1 MCLVNGELFLL
12 KFAIAKGRLR
22 FAVARPAALL
32 KQKRGEENMPD
43 RILTTHVGS
52 LPRPAKLIEF
62 IHQCTVNDKFDE
74 ASFDQELKGAVAE
87 VVRQQK
93 DAGVDL
99 INDGE
104 FAHTMGWAYDYGSW
118 WSYVVRRLS
127 GVEITKTGLWMTTLS
142 AHTKTPMAP
151 NDFVVGDW
159 HDRRDMSKF
168 QEAYMDPQSGC
179 GLPEQFMT
187 NHSPLVT
194 GPIKY
199 TGQKAIQR
207 DIANLKAGLK
217 AAGLGT
223 EGAWMNS
230 IAPASCARMPNE
242 YYKSE
247 EELLYACADAIR
259 EEYNAIVDAG
269 LSVQLDDP
277 AIGEN
282 WDQQKNEPSVEGYRR
297 YTKLCIDA
305 LNHAIK
311 GLPSDK
317 IRFHLCWGSW
327 HGPHTTDIPM
337 KHLVDLMLAVNAD
350 YYSFEAA
357 NARHE
362 HEWKIWKDVKLPPG
376 KKILPGVV
384 THSTNLIEHP
394 EIVADRICR
403 FAEAVGRDN
412 VIASTDCGLGGR
424 VHPQIAWAK
433 LKTLAEGAALAT
445 RRLWQR
451 AAA

>member
-1 MCLVNGELFLL
+1 MAN
-12 KFAIAKGRLR
+12 
-22 FAVARPAALL
+22 
-32 KQKRGEENMPD
+32 

-52 LPRPAKLIEF
+52 LPRPAKFLEVS
-62 IHQCTVNDKFDE
+62 QKRSLGEKFDE
-74 ASFDQELKGAVAE
+74 AAYETGLNDAVAE
-87 VVRQQK
+87 VVRKQK
-93 DAGVDL
+93 EAGVDL

-104 FAHTMGWAYDYGSW
+104 LAHTMGWAYDYGSW
-118 WSYVVRRLS
+118 WSYVIRRLG
-127 GVEITKTGLWMTTLS
+127 GVEVSDTGLWFTKLS
-142 AHTKTPMAP
+142 AHTQTPMAP
-151 NDFVVGDW
+151 KDFIVGDW
-159 HDRRDMSKF
+159 GERRDMSAF
-168 QEAYMDPQSGC
+168 QEAYLDPQSGC

-187 NHSPLVT
+187 NHSPLVK

-199 TGQKAIQR
+199 KGQELIAR

-247 EELLYACADAIR
+247 EELLYACADAVR
-259 EEYNAIVDAG
+259 EEYKAIIDAG
-269 LSVQLDDP
+269 FIVQLDDP

-297 YTKLCIDA
+297 YTRMQIDA

-311 GLPSDK
+311 GLPSSM

-337 KHLVDLMLAVNAD
+337 THLVDLMLAVNAD

-362 HEWKIWKDVKLPPG
+362 HEWKIWKDIKLPAG

-394 EIVADRICR
+394 ELVADRICR
-403 FAEAVGRDN
+403 FAEAVGPEN

-433 LKTLAEGAALAT
+433 LKALSQGAELASKRLYAKKAA
-445 RRLWQR
+445 
-451 AAA
+451 

>member
-1 MCLVNGELFLL
+1 MTN
-12 KFAIAKGRLR
+12 
-22 FAVARPAALL
+22 
-32 KQKRGEENMPD
+32 

-52 LPRPAKLIEF
+52 LPRPEKLLAAA
-62 IHQCTVNDKFDE
+62 HDRTVAGKDE
-74 ASFDQELKGAVAE
+74 AVFEKELKGAVAD
-87 VVRQQK
+87 VVRRQK
-93 DAGVDL
+93 ELGVDL

-104 FAHTMGWAYDYGSW
+104 FGHTMGWAYDYGSW
-118 WSYVVRRLS
+118 WSYVIRRLA
-127 GVEITKTGLWMTTLS
+127 GVEVIKTGLWFTTLS
-142 AHTKTPMAP
+142 AHIKTPMAP
-151 NDFVVGDW
+151 KDFVVGNW
-159 HDRRDMSKF
+159 GERRDMAKF
-168 QEAYMDPQSGC
+168 QEAYLDPHSGC

-187 NHSPLVT
+187 EHSPVVN

-199 TGQKAIQR
+199 KGQELVQR

-242 YYKSE
+242 HYKSE
-247 EELLYACADAIR
+247 EELLYACADAMH
-259 EEYNAIVDAG
+259 EEYKAIIDAG
-269 LSVQLDDP
+269 LTVQLDDP

-282 WDQQKNEPSVEGYRR
+282 WDQQKIEPSVEGYRR
-297 YTKLCIDA
+297 YTKMCIDA
-305 LNHAIK
+305 LNYSIK
-311 GLPSDK
+311 GLPANK

-327 HGPHTTDIPM
+327 HGPHSTDIPM
-337 KHLVDLMLAVNAD
+337 KHLVDLMLAVNCD

-362 HEWKIWKDVKLPPG
+362 HEWKLWKNIKLPAG
-376 KKILPGVV
+376 KKILPGIVS
-384 THSTNLIEHP
+384 HSTNLIEDP
-394 EIVADRICR
+394 ELVADRIIR
-403 FAEAVGRDN
+403 FAEAVGPEN

-433 LKTLAEGAALAT
+433 LKALSEGAALASKQ
-445 RRLWQR
+445 LWKGR

>member
-1 MCLVNGELFLL
+1 MAN
-12 KFAIAKGRLR
+12 
-22 FAVARPAALL
+22 
-32 KQKRGEENMPD
+32 

-52 LPRPAKLIEF
+52 LPRPAKFLEAS
-62 IHQCTVNDKFDE
+62 QKRTLGEKFDE
-74 ASFDQELKGAVAE
+74 AAYETGLKDAVAE
-87 VVRQQK
+87 VVRKQK
-93 DAGVDL
+93 EAGVDL

-104 FAHTMGWAYDYGSW
+104 LAHTMGWAYDYGSW
-118 WSYVVRRLS
+118 WSYVIRRLG
-127 GVEITKTGLWMTTLS
+127 GVEVTDTGLWFTKLS

-151 NDFVVGDW
+151 KDFIVGDW
-159 HDRRDMSKF
+159 GERRDMSQF
-168 QEAYMDPQSGC
+168 QEAYLDPQSGC

-187 NHSPLVT
+187 NHSPLVK

-199 TGQKAIQR
+199 KGQELIAR

-217 AAGLGT
+217 AAGVGS

-247 EELLYACADAIR
+247 EELLYACADAMH
-259 EEYNAIVDAG
+259 EEYKAIIDAG
-269 LSVQLDDP
+269 FIVQLDDP

-297 YTKLCIDA
+297 YTRMQIDA
-305 LNHAIK
+305 LNHSIK
-311 GLPSDK
+311 GLPSSM

-337 KHLVDLMLAVNAD
+337 THLVDLMLAVNAD

-362 HEWKIWKDVKLPPG
+362 HEWKIWKDIKLPAG

-394 EIVADRICR
+394 ELVADRICR
-403 FAEAVGRDN
+403 FAEAVGPEN

-433 LKTLAEGAALAT
+433 LKALSQGAELASK
-445 RRLWQR
+445 RLYAK

>member
-1 MCLVNGELFLL
+1 MAN
-12 KFAIAKGRLR
+12 
-22 FAVARPAALL
+22 
-32 KQKRGEENMPD
+32 

-52 LPRPAKLIEF
+52 LPRPAKFIEVS
-62 IHQCTVNDKFDE
+62 QKRTLGEKFDE
-74 ASFDQELKGAVAE
+74 AAYETGLKDAVTE
-87 VVRQQK
+87 VVRKQK

-104 FAHTMGWAYDYGSW
+104 LAHTMGWAYDYGSW
-118 WSYVVRRLS
+118 WSYVIPRLA
-127 GVEITKTGLWMTTLS
+127 GVEVSDTGLWFTKLS
-142 AHTKTPMAP
+142 AHTQTPMAP
-151 NDFVVGDW
+151 KDFIVGDW
-159 HDRRDMSKF
+159 GERRDMSQF
-168 QEAYMDPQSGC
+168 QEAYLDPQSGC

-187 NHSPLVT
+187 NHSPLVK

-199 TGQKAIQR
+199 KGQELIAR
-207 DIANLKAGLK
+207 DIANLKAALK

-223 EGAWMNS
+223 DGAWMNS

-247 EELLYACADAIR
+247 EELLYACADAAR
-259 EEYNAIVDAG
+259 EEYKAIIDAG
-269 LSVQLDDP
+269 FIVQLDDP

-297 YTKLCIDA
+297 YTRMQIDA

-311 GLPSDK
+311 GLPSSK

-337 KHLVDLMLAVNAD
+337 THLVDLMLAVNAD

-362 HEWKIWKDVKLPPG
+362 HEWKLWKDIKLPAG

-394 EIVADRICR
+394 ELVADRICR
-403 FAEAVGRDN
+403 FAEAVGPEN

-433 LKTLAEGAALAT
+433 LKALSQGAALASK
-445 RRLWQR
+445 RLYAK

>member
-1 MCLVNGELFLL
+1 MSN
-12 KFAIAKGRLR
+12 
-22 FAVARPAALL
+22 
-32 KQKRGEENMPD
+32 

-52 LPRPAKLIEF
+52 LPRPAKFIEVA
-62 IHQCTVNDKFDE
+62 QKRTLGEKFDE
-74 ASFDQELKGAVAE
+74 AAYDTELKSAVAE
-87 VVRQQK
+87 VVQK
-93 DAGVDL
+93 QREVGVDL

-104 FAHTMGWAYDYGSW
+104 LAHTMGWAYDYGSW
-118 WSYVVRRLS
+118 WSYVIRRLA
-127 GVEITKTGLWMTTLS
+127 GVEVVNTGLWFTKLS
-142 AHTKTPMAP
+142 AHTQTPMAP
-151 NDFVVGDW
+151 KDFVVGDW
-159 HDRRDMSKF
+159 GERRDMAAF
-168 QEAYMDPQSGC
+168 HEAYMDPQSGC

-187 NHSPLVT
+187 NHSPVVSGPVT
-194 GPIKY
+194 YK
-199 TGQKAIQR
+199 GQDLIQR
-207 DIANLKAGLK
+207 DIASLKAGLK

-223 EGAWMNS
+223 EGAWMNA

-247 EELLYACADAIR
+247 EELLYACADAMH
-259 EEYNAIVDAG
+259 EEYKAIIDAG
-269 LSVQLDDP
+269 FTVQLDDP

-297 YTKLCIDA
+297 YTRMQIDA
-305 LNHAIK
+305 LNHAIR
-311 GLPSDK
+311 GLPSSK

-337 KHLVDLMLAVNAD
+337 QHLVDLMLAVNAD

-362 HEWKIWKDVKLPPG
+362 HEWKIWKEVKLPAG

-394 EIVADRICR
+394 ELVADRICR
-403 FAEAVGRDN
+403 FAEAVGRDS

-433 LKTLAEGAALAT
+433 LKALSEGAALASK
-445 RRLWQR
+445 RLFAK

>member
-1 MCLVNGELFLL
+1 MAN
-12 KFAIAKGRLR
+12 
-22 FAVARPAALL
+22 
-32 KQKRGEENMPD
+32 

-52 LPRPAKLIEF
+52 LPRPAKFLEVS
-62 IHQCTVNDKFDE
+62 QKRTLGEKFDE
-74 ASFDQELKGAVAE
+74 AAYETGLKDAVAE
-87 VVRQQK
+87 VVRKQK
-93 DAGVDL
+93 EIGVDL

-104 FAHTMGWAYDYGSW
+104 LAHTMGWAYDYGSW
-118 WSYVVRRLS
+118 WSYVIRRLA
-127 GVEITKTGLWMTTLS
+127 GVEVTDTGLWFTKLS

-151 NDFVVGDW
+151 KDFIVGDW
-159 HDRRDMSKF
+159 GERRDMSQF
-168 QEAYMDPQSGC
+168 QEAYLDPQSGC

-187 NHSPLVT
+187 NHSPLVK

-199 TGQKAIQR
+199 KGQELIAR

-247 EELLYACADAIR
+247 EELLYACADAVR
-259 EEYNAIVDAG
+259 EEYKAIIDAG
-269 LSVQLDDP
+269 FIVQLDDP

-297 YTKLCIDA
+297 YTKMQIDA

-311 GLPSDK
+311 GLPSSK

-337 KHLVDLMLAVNAD
+337 THLVDLMLAVNAD

-362 HEWKIWKDVKLPPG
+362 HEWKLWKDIKLPAG

-394 EIVADRICR
+394 ELVADRICR
-403 FAEAVGRDN
+403 FAEAVGPEN

-433 LKTLAEGAALAT
+433 LKALSQGAELASKRLYAKKAA
-445 RRLWQR
+445 
-451 AAA
+451 

>member
-1 MCLVNGELFLL
+1 MAN
-12 KFAIAKGRLR
+12 
-22 FAVARPAALL
+22 
-32 KQKRGEENMPD
+32 

-52 LPRPAKLIEF
+52 LPRPAKFLEAS
-62 IHQCTVNDKFDE
+62 QKRTLGEKFDE
-74 ASFDQELKGAVAE
+74 AAYETGLKDAVAE
-87 VVRQQK
+87 VVRKQK
-93 DAGVDL
+93 EAGVDL

-104 FAHTMGWAYDYGSW
+104 LAHTMGWAYDYGSW
-118 WSYVVRRLS
+118 WSYVIRRLG
-127 GVEITKTGLWMTTLS
+127 GVEVTDTGLWFTKLS

-151 NDFVVGDW
+151 KDFIVGDW
-159 HDRRDMSKF
+159 GERRDMSQF
-168 QEAYMDPQSGC
+168 QEAYLDPQSGC

-187 NHSPLVT
+187 NHSPLVK

-199 TGQKAIQR
+199 KGQELIAR

-217 AAGLGT
+217 AAGVGS

-247 EELLYACADAIR
+247 EELLYACADAMH
-259 EEYNAIVDAG
+259 EEYKAIIDAG
-269 LSVQLDDP
+269 FIVQLDDP

-297 YTKLCIDA
+297 YTRMQIDA
-305 LNHAIK
+305 LNHSIK
-311 GLPSDK
+311 GLPSSM

-337 KHLVDLMLAVNAD
+337 THLVDLVLAVNAD

-362 HEWKIWKDVKLPPG
+362 HEWKIWKDIKLPAG

-394 EIVADRICR
+394 ELVADRICR
-403 FAEAVGRDN
+403 FAEAVGPEN

-433 LKTLAEGAALAT
+433 LKALSQGAELASK
-445 RRLWQR
+445 RLYAK

>member
-1 MCLVNGELFLL
+1 MAN
-12 KFAIAKGRLR
+12 
-22 FAVARPAALL
+22 
-32 KQKRGEENMPD
+32 

-52 LPRPAKLIEF
+52 LPRAAKFIEVS
-62 IHQCTVNDKFDE
+62 QKRTLGEKFDE
-74 ASFDQELKGAVAE
+74 DAYETGLKDAVTE
-87 VVRQQK
+87 VVRKQK
-93 DAGVDL
+93 EAGVDL

-104 FAHTMGWAYDYGSW
+104 LAHTMGWAYDYGSW
-118 WSYVVRRLS
+118 WSYVIRRLA
-127 GVEITKTGLWMTTLS
+127 GVEVSDTGLWFTKLS
-142 AHTKTPMAP
+142 AHTQTPMAP
-151 NDFVVGDW
+151 KDFIVGDW
-159 HDRRDMSKF
+159 GERRDMSQF
-168 QEAYMDPQSGC
+168 QEAYLDPQSGC

-187 NHSPLVT
+187 NHSPLVK

-199 TGQKAIQR
+199 KGQELIAR

-223 EGAWMNS
+223 EGAWMNA

-247 EELLYACADAIR
+247 EELLYACADAVR
-259 EEYNAIVDAG
+259 EEYKAIIDAG
-269 LSVQLDDP
+269 FVVQLDDP

-297 YTKLCIDA
+297 YTRMQIDA

-311 GLPSDK
+311 GLPSSK

-337 KHLVDLMLAVNAD
+337 THLVDLMLAVNAD

-362 HEWKIWKDVKLPPG
+362 HEWKIWKDIKLPAG

-394 EIVADRICR
+394 ELVADRICR
-403 FAEAVGRDN
+403 FAEAVGPEN

-433 LKTLAEGAALAT
+433 LKALSQGAELASK
-445 RRLWQR
+445 RLYGK

>member
-1 MCLVNGELFLL
+1 M
-12 KFAIAKGRLR
+12 AS
-22 FAVARPAALL
+22 
-32 KQKRGEENMPD
+32 

-52 LPRPAKLIEF
+52 LPRPAKFIEVS
-62 IHQCTVNDKFDE
+62 QKRTLGEKFDE
-74 ASFDQELKGAVAE
+74 AAYEAELKSAVID
-87 VVRQQK
+87 VVRKQK

-104 FAHTMGWAYDYGSW
+104 LAHTMGWAYDYGSW
-118 WSYVVRRLS
+118 WSYVIRRLA
-127 GVEITKTGLWMTTLS
+127 GVEVVDTGLWFTKLS
-142 AHTKTPMAP
+142 AHTQTPMAP
-151 NDFVVGDW
+151 DDFTVGDW
-159 HDRRDMSKF
+159 GERRDMSQF
-168 QEAYMDPQSGC
+168 QEAYLDPQSGC

-187 NHSPLVT
+187 NHSPLVK

-199 TGQKAIQR
+199 KGQDLIQR

-217 AAGLGT
+217 AVGLGT

-247 EELLYACADAIR
+247 EELLYACADAVR
-259 EEYNAIVDAG
+259 EEYKAIIDAG
-269 LSVQLDDP
+269 FIVQLDDP

-297 YTKLCIDA
+297 YTRMQIDA

-311 GLPSDK
+311 GLGSSK

-337 KHLVDLMLAVNAD
+337 THLVDLMLAVNAD

-362 HEWKIWKDVKLPPG
+362 HEWKIWKDIKLPAG

-394 EIVADRICR
+394 ELVADRICR
-403 FAEAVGRDN
+403 FAEAVGPEN

-433 LKTLAEGAALAT
+433 LKALSQGAELASK
-445 RRLWQR
+445 RLYSK

>member
-1 MCLVNGELFLL
+1 MT
-12 KFAIAKGRLR
+12 
-22 FAVARPAALL
+22 
-32 KQKRGEENMPD
+32 D

-52 LPRPAKLIEF
+52 LPRTQELLELSQKRSTGEK
-62 IHQCTVNDKFDE
+62 VDE
-74 ASFDQELKGAVAE
+74 AVLNKELHKAVID
-87 VVRQQK
+87 VVHRQK

-99 INDGE
+99 VNDGE
-104 FAHTMGWAYDYGSW
+104 LGHTMGWAYDYGSW
-118 WSYVVRRLS
+118 WSYVIQRLA
-127 GVEITKTGLWMTTLS
+127 GVEVVNTGLWFTTLS

-151 NDFVVGDW
+151 KDFVVGNW
-159 HDRRDMSKF
+159 GERRDMAKF
-168 QEAYMDPQSGC
+168 QQAYLDPHSGC

-187 NHSPLVT
+187 NHSPLVK
-194 GPIKY
+194 GPVKY
-199 TGQKAIQR
+199 KGQALIQR

-242 YYKSE
+242 HYKTE
-247 EELLYACADAIR
+247 EELLYACADAMH
-259 EEYNAIVDAG
+259 EEYKAIIDAG
-269 LSVQLDDP
+269 LTVQLDDP

-297 YTKLCIDA
+297 YTKMCIDA
-305 LNHAIK
+305 LNHSIK
-311 GLPSDK
+311 GLPSNK

-337 KHLVDLMLAVNAD
+337 KHLVDLMLAVNCD

-357 NARHE
+357 NVRHE
-362 HEWKIWKDVKLPPG
+362 HEWKLWKEIKLPAG
-376 KKILPGVV
+376 KKVLPGVV
-384 THSTNLIEHP
+384 SHSTNLIEDP
-394 EIVADRICR
+394 ELVADRIIR

-433 LKTLAEGAALAT
+433 LKALSEGAALAT
-445 RRLWQR
+445 KHLWRR

>member
-1 MCLVNGELFLL
+1 MAN
-12 KFAIAKGRLR
+12 
-22 FAVARPAALL
+22 
-32 KQKRGEENMPD
+32 

-52 LPRPAKLIEF
+52 LPRSAKFLEVS
-62 IHQCTVNDKFDE
+62 QKRTLGEKFDE
-74 ASFDQELKGAVAE
+74 AAYETGLKDAVAE
-87 VVRQQK
+87 VVRKQK
-93 DAGVDL
+93 EAGVDL

-104 FAHTMGWAYDYGSW
+104 LAHTMGWAYDYGSW
-118 WSYVVRRLS
+118 WSYVIRRLG
-127 GVEITKTGLWMTTLS
+127 GVEVSDTGLWFTKLS

-151 NDFVVGDW
+151 KDFIVGDW
-159 HDRRDMSKF
+159 GERRDMSQF
-168 QEAYMDPQSGC
+168 QEAYLDPQSGC

-187 NHSPLVT
+187 NHSPLVK
-194 GPIKY
+194 GPIKNK
-199 TGQKAIQR
+199 GQELIAR

-217 AAGLGT
+217 AAGVAT

-247 EELLYACADAIR
+247 EELLYACADAVR
-259 EEYNAIVDAG
+259 EEYKAIIDAG
-269 LSVQLDDP
+269 FIVQLDDP

-282 WDQQKNEPSVEGYRR
+282 WDQQKDEPSVEGYRR
-297 YTKLCIDA
+297 YTRMQIDA

-311 GLPSDK
+311 GLPSSM

-337 KHLVDLMLAVNAD
+337 THLVDLMLAVNAD

-362 HEWKIWKDVKLPPG
+362 HEWKIWKDIKLPAG

-394 EIVADRICR
+394 ELVADRICR
-403 FAEAVGRDN
+403 FAEAVGPEN

-433 LKTLAEGAALAT
+433 LKALSQGAELASK
-445 RRLWQR
+445 RLYAK

>member
-1 MCLVNGELFLL
+1 MTN
-12 KFAIAKGRLR
+12 
-22 FAVARPAALL
+22 
-32 KQKRGEENMPD
+32 

-52 LPRPAKLIEF
+52 LPRPEKLLAAA
-62 IHQCTVNDKFDE
+62 HDRTVAGKDE
-74 ASFDQELKGAVAE
+74 AVFEKELKGAVAD
-87 VVRQQK
+87 VVRRQK
-93 DAGVDL
+93 ELGVDL

-104 FAHTMGWAYDYGSW
+104 FGHTMGWAYDYGSW
-118 WSYVVRRLS
+118 WSYVIRRLA
-127 GVEITKTGLWMTTLS
+127 GVEVIKTGLWFTTLS
-142 AHTKTPMAP
+142 AHIKTPMAP
-151 NDFVVGDW
+151 KDFVVGNW
-159 HDRRDMSKF
+159 GERRDMAKF
-168 QEAYMDPQSGC
+168 QEAYLDPHSGC

-187 NHSPLVT
+187 EHSPVVN

-199 TGQKAIQR
+199 KGQELIQR

-242 YYKSE
+242 HYKSE
-247 EELLYACADAIR
+247 EELLYACADAMH
-259 EEYNAIVDAG
+259 EEYKAIIDAG
-269 LSVQLDDP
+269 LTVQLDDP

-282 WDQQKNEPSVEGYRR
+282 WDQQKIEPSVEGYRR
-297 YTKLCIDA
+297 YTKMCIDA
-305 LNHAIK
+305 LNHSIK
-311 GLPSDK
+311 GLPANK

-327 HGPHTTDIPM
+327 HGPHSTDIPM
-337 KHLVDLMLAVNAD
+337 KHLVDLMLAVNCD

-362 HEWKIWKDVKLPPG
+362 HEWKLWKNIKLPAG
-376 KKILPGVV
+376 KKILPGIVS
-384 THSTNLIEHP
+384 HSTNLIEDP
-394 EIVADRICR
+394 ELVADRIIR
-403 FAEAVGRDN
+403 FAEAVGPEN

-433 LKTLAEGAALAT
+433 LKALSEGAALASKQ
-445 RRLWQR
+445 LWKGR

>member
-1 MCLVNGELFLL
+1 MAN
-12 KFAIAKGRLR
+12 
-22 FAVARPAALL
+22 
-32 KQKRGEENMPD
+32 

-52 LPRPAKLIEF
+52 LPRPAKFLEVS
-62 IHQCTVNDKFDE
+62 QKRTLGEKFDE
-74 ASFDQELKGAVAE
+74 AAYETGLKEAVAE
-87 VVRQQK
+87 VVRKQK
-93 DAGVDL
+93 EAGVDL
-99 INDGE
+99 INDGKL
-104 FAHTMGWAYDYGSW
+104 AHTMGWAYDYGSW
-118 WSYVVRRLS
+118 WSYVIRRLD
-127 GVEITKTGLWMTTLS
+127 GVEVTDTGLWFTKLS

-151 NDFVVGDW
+151 KDFIVGDW
-159 HDRRDMSKF
+159 GERRDMSAF
-168 QEAYMDPQSGC
+168 QEAYLDPQSGC

-187 NHSPLVT
+187 NHSPLVK

-199 TGQKAIQR
+199 KGQELIAR

-247 EELLYACADAIR
+247 EELLYACADAVR
-259 EEYNAIVDAG
+259 EEYKAIIDAG
-269 LSVQLDDP
+269 FIVQLDDP

-297 YTKLCIDA
+297 YTRMQIDA

-311 GLPSDK
+311 GLPSSK

-337 KHLVDLMLAVNAD
+337 THLVDLMLAVNAD

-362 HEWKIWKDVKLPPG
+362 HEWKLWKDIKLPAG

-394 EIVADRICR
+394 ELVADRICR
-403 FAEAVGRDN
+403 FAEAVGPEN

-433 LKTLAEGAALAT
+433 LKALAQGAELASK
-445 RRLWQR
+445 RLYAKK
-451 AAA
+451 AA

>member
-1 MCLVNGELFLL
+1 MAN
-12 KFAIAKGRLR
+12 
-22 FAVARPAALL
+22 
-32 KQKRGEENMPD
+32 

-52 LPRPAKLIEF
+52 LPRPEKFLEVAQKRTLGE
-62 IHQCTVNDKFDE
+62 KFDE
-74 ASFDQELKGAVAE
+74 AAYEHGLKDGVAE
-87 VVRQQK
+87 VVGKQK
-93 DAGVDL
+93 QAGVDL

-104 FAHTMGWAYDYGSW
+104 LAHTMGWAYDYGAW
-118 WSYVVRRLS
+118 WSYIIPRLG
-127 GVEITKTGLWMTTLS
+127 GVEVTNTGLWFTKLS
-142 AHTKTPMAP
+142 AHTQTPMAP
-151 NDFVVGDW
+151 KDFVVGDW
-159 HDRRDMSKF
+159 GERRDMAKF
-168 QEAYMDPQSGC
+168 QEAYLDPQSGC

-187 NHSPLVT
+187 NHSPLVN

-199 TGQKAIQR
+199 KGQAVIKR
-207 DIANLKAGLK
+207 DIDNLKAGLK

-247 EELLYACADAIR
+247 EELLYACADALH
-259 EEYNAIVDAG
+259 EEYKAIIDAG
-269 LSVQLDDP
+269 FTVQLDDP

-282 WDQQKNEPSVEGYRR
+282 WDQQKNEPSIEGYRR
-297 YTKLCIDA
+297 YTKMQIDA
-305 LNHAIK
+305 LNHSIK
-311 GLPSDK
+311 GLPPEK

-337 KHLVDLMLAVNAD
+337 KHLVDIMLAVNCN

-362 HEWKIWKDVKLPPG
+362 HEWKIWKEVKLPAG

-394 EIVADRICR
+394 ELVADRIIR
-403 FAEAVGRDN
+403 FAEAVGPEN

-424 VHPQIAWAK
+424 VHPQIAWTK
-433 LKTLAEGAALAT
+433 LKSLSEGAALASKQ
-445 RRLWQR
+445 LFGAR

>member
-1 MCLVNGELFLL
+1 MAN
-12 KFAIAKGRLR
+12 
-22 FAVARPAALL
+22 
-32 KQKRGEENMPD
+32 

-52 LPRPAKLIEF
+52 LPRRAKFLEVS
-62 IHQCTVNDKFDE
+62 QKRTLGEKFDE
-74 ASFDQELKGAVAE
+74 AAYETGLKDAVAE
-87 VVRQQK
+87 VVRKQK
-93 DAGVDL
+93 EAGVDL

-104 FAHTMGWAYDYGSW
+104 LAHTMGWAYDYGSW
-118 WSYVVRRLS
+118 WSYVIRRLG
-127 GVEITKTGLWMTTLS
+127 GVEVTDTGLWFTKLS

-151 NDFVVGDW
+151 KDFIVGDW
-159 HDRRDMSKF
+159 GERRDMSEF
-168 QEAYMDPQSGC
+168 QEAYLDPQSGC

-187 NHSPLVT
+187 NHSPLVK

-199 TGQKAIQR
+199 KGQELIAR

-247 EELLYACADAIR
+247 EELLYACADAVR
-259 EEYNAIVDAG
+259 EEYKAIIDAG
-269 LSVQLDDP
+269 FIVQLDDP

-297 YTKLCIDA
+297 YTKMQIDA

-311 GLPSDK
+311 GLPSSK

-337 KHLVDLMLAVNAD
+337 THLVDLMLAVNAD

-362 HEWKIWKDVKLPPG
+362 HEWKLWKDIKLPAG

-394 EIVADRICR
+394 ELVADRICR
-403 FAEAVGRDN
+403 FAEAVGPEN

-433 LKTLAEGAALAT
+433 LKALSQGAELAS
-445 RRLWQR
+445 RRLYAK

>member
-1 MCLVNGELFLL
+1 MAN
-12 KFAIAKGRLR
+12 
-22 FAVARPAALL
+22 
-32 KQKRGEENMPD
+32 

-52 LPRPAKLIEF
+52 LPRPAKFIEVS
-62 IHQCTVNDKFDE
+62 QKRTLGEKFDE
-74 ASFDQELKGAVAE
+74 AAYETELKSAVAE
-87 VVRQQK
+87 VVGKQK
-93 DAGVDL
+93 EAGVDL

-104 FAHTMGWAYDYGSW
+104 LAHTMGWAYDYGSW
-118 WSYVVRRLS
+118 WSYVIRRLG
-127 GVEITKTGLWMTTLS
+127 GVEVTNTGLWFTKLS
-142 AHTKTPMAP
+142 AHTQTGLAP
-151 NDFVVGDW
+151 KDFIVGDW
-159 HDRRDMSKF
+159 GERRDMAAF
-168 QEAYMDPQSGC
+168 HEAYMDPHSGC

-187 NHSPLVT
+187 NHSPLVS

-199 TGQKAIQR
+199 KGQDLIQR

-242 YYKSE
+242 HYKSE
-247 EELLYACADAIR
+247 EELLYACADAMH
-259 EEYNAIVDAG
+259 EEYKAIIDAG
-269 LSVQLDDP
+269 FAVQLDDP

-305 LNHAIK
+305 LNHSLK
-311 GLPSDK
+311 GLPSSK
-317 IRFHLCWGSW
+317 VRFHLCWGSW

-362 HEWKIWKDVKLPPG
+362 HEWKIWKEAKLPAG

-394 EIVADRICR
+394 ELVADRICR

-433 LKTLAEGAALAT
+433 LKALSEGAAMAT
-445 RRLWQR
+445 QRLWAR

>member
-1 MCLVNGELFLL
+1 MAN
-12 KFAIAKGRLR
+12 
-22 FAVARPAALL
+22 
-32 KQKRGEENMPD
+32 

-52 LPRPAKLIEF
+52 LPRPAKFIEVS
-62 IHQCTVNDKFDE
+62 QKRTLGEKFDE
-74 ASFDQELKGAVAE
+74 AAYEAELKNSVVE
-87 VVRQQK
+87 VVKKQK
-93 DAGVDL
+93 EVGVDL

-104 FAHTMGWAYDYGSW
+104 LAHTMGWAYDYGSW
-118 WSYVVRRLS
+118 WSYVIRRLA
-127 GVEITKTGLWMTTLS
+127 GVEVVDTGLWFTKLS
-142 AHTKTPMAP
+142 AHTQTPMAP
-151 NDFVVGDW
+151 KDFVVGDW
-159 HDRRDMSKF
+159 GERRDMAKF
-168 QEAYMDPQSGC
+168 VEAYMDPQSGC

-187 NHSPLVT
+187 NHSPLVN

-199 TGQKAIQR
+199 KGQNLIQR

-242 YYKSE
+242 HYKSE
-247 EELLYACADAIR
+247 EELLYACADAMH
-259 EEYNAIVDAG
+259 EEYKAIIDAG
-269 LSVQLDDP
+269 FIVQLDDP

-282 WDQQKNEPSVEGYRR
+282 WDQQKIEPSVEGYRR
-297 YTKLCIDA
+297 YTKMQIDA
-305 LNHAIK
+305 LNHSIK
-311 GLPSDK
+311 GLPSSK

-362 HEWKIWKDVKLPPG
+362 HEWKLWKDVKLPAG

-394 EIVADRICR
+394 ELVADRICR
-403 FAEAVGRDN
+403 FAEAVGPEA

-433 LKTLAEGAALAT
+433 LKALSEGAELASK
-445 RRLWQR
+445 RLYSKV
-451 AAA
+451 AA

>member
-1 MCLVNGELFLL
+1 MTN
-12 KFAIAKGRLR
+12 
-22 FAVARPAALL
+22 
-32 KQKRGEENMPD
+32 

-52 LPRPAKLIEF
+52 LPRPEKLLAAA
-62 IHQCTVNDKFDE
+62 HDRTVAGKDE
-74 ASFDQELKGAVAE
+74 AVFDKELKGAVAD
-87 VVRQQK
+87 VVRRQK
-93 DAGVDL
+93 ELGVDL

-104 FAHTMGWAYDYGSW
+104 LGHTMGWAYDYGSW
-118 WSYVVRRLS
+118 WSYVIRRLA
-127 GVEITKTGLWMTTLS
+127 GVEVIKTGLWFTTLS
-142 AHTKTPMAP
+142 AHIKTPMAP
-151 NDFVVGDW
+151 KDFVVGNW
-159 HDRRDMSKF
+159 GERRDMAKF
-168 QEAYMDPQSGC
+168 QEAYLDPHSGC

-187 NHSPLVT
+187 EHSPVVN

-199 TGQKAIQR
+199 KGQELIQR

-242 YYKSE
+242 HYKSE
-247 EELLYACADAIR
+247 EELLYACADAMH
-259 EEYNAIVDAG
+259 EEYKAIIDAG
-269 LSVQLDDP
+269 LTVQLDDP

-282 WDQQKNEPSVEGYRR
+282 WDQQKIEPSVEGYRR
-297 YTKLCIDA
+297 YTKMCIDA
-305 LNHAIK
+305 LNHSIK
-311 GLPSDK
+311 GLPANK

-327 HGPHTTDIPM
+327 HGPHSTDIPM
-337 KHLVDLMLAVNAD
+337 KHLVDLMLAVNCD

-362 HEWKIWKDVKLPPG
+362 HEWKLWKNIKLPAG
-376 KKILPGVV
+376 KKILPGIVS
-384 THSTNLIEHP
+384 HSTNVIEDP
-394 EIVADRICR
+394 ELVADRIIR
-403 FAEAVGRDN
+403 FAEAVGPEN

-433 LKTLAEGAALAT
+433 LKALSEGAALASKQ
-445 RRLWQR
+445 LWKGR

>member
-1 MCLVNGELFLL
+1 
-12 KFAIAKGRLR
+12 
-22 FAVARPAALL
+22 
-32 KQKRGEENMPD
+32 
-43 RILTTHVGS
+43 
-52 LPRPAKLIEF
+52 
-62 IHQCTVNDKFDE
+62 
-74 ASFDQELKGAVAE
+74 
-87 VVRQQK
+87 
-93 DAGVDL
+93 
-99 INDGE
+99 
-104 FAHTMGWAYDYGSW
+104 
-118 WSYVVRRLS
+118 
-127 GVEITKTGLWMTTLS
+127 
-142 AHTKTPMAP
+142 MAP
-151 NDFVVGDW
+151 KDFVVGDW
-159 HDRRDMSKF
+159 GERRDMSKF
-168 QEAYMDPQSGC
+168 HEAYLDPQSGC

-187 NHSPLVT
+187 NHSPLVK

-199 TGQKAIQR
+199 KGQDLIQR

-242 YYKSE
+242 HYKTE
-247 EELLYACADAIR
+247 EELLYACADAMH
-259 EEYNAIVDAG
+259 EEYKAIIDAG
-269 LSVQLDDP
+269 FIVQLDDP

-297 YTKLCIDA
+297 YTKMQIDA
-305 LNHAIK
+305 LNHSIK
-311 GLPSDK
+311 GLPSSK

-362 HEWKIWKDVKLPPG
+362 HEWKIWKDIKLPAG

-394 EIVADRICR
+394 ELVADRICR
-403 FAEAVGRDN
+403 FAEAVGPDA

-433 LKTLAEGAALAT
+433 LKALSEGAELASK
-445 RRLWQR
+445 RLYSKV
-451 AAA
+451 AA

>member
-1 MCLVNGELFLL
+1 MAN
-12 KFAIAKGRLR
+12 
-22 FAVARPAALL
+22 
-32 KQKRGEENMPD
+32 
-43 RILTTHVGS
+43 RILTSHVGS
-52 LPRPAKLIEF
+52 LPRPAKFIEVS
-62 IHQCTVNDKFDE
+62 QKRTLGEKFDE
-74 ASFDQELKGAVAE
+74 AAYEAGLKDAVAE
-87 VVRQQK
+87 VVQK
-93 DAGVDL
+93 QKEAGVDL

-104 FAHTMGWAYDYGSW
+104 LAHTMGWAYDYGSW
-118 WSYVVRRLS
+118 WSYVIRRLG
-127 GVEITKTGLWMTTLS
+127 GVEVVDTGLWFTKLS
-142 AHTKTPMAP
+142 AHTQTPMAP
-151 NDFVVGDW
+151 KDFVVGDW
-159 HDRRDMSKF
+159 GERRDMSKF
-168 QEAYMDPQSGC
+168 HEAYLDPHSGC

-187 NHSPLVT
+187 NHSPLVK

-199 TGQKAIQR
+199 KGQDLIQR

-247 EELLYACADAIR
+247 EELLYACADAMH
-259 EEYNAIVDAG
+259 EEYKAIVDAG
-269 LSVQLDDP
+269 FIVQLDDP

-282 WDQQKNEPSVEGYRR
+282 WDQQKIEPRVEGYRR
-297 YTKLCIDA
+297 YTRMQIDA
-305 LNHAIK
+305 LNHSIK
-311 GLPSDK
+311 GLPSSK

-362 HEWKIWKDVKLPPG
+362 HEWKIWKEVKLPAG

-394 EIVADRICR
+394 ELVADRICR
-403 FAEAVGRDN
+403 FAEAVGPDS

-433 LKTLAEGAALAT
+433 LKALSEGAELASK
-445 RRLWQR
+445 RLYSK

>member
-1 MCLVNGELFLL
+1 
-12 KFAIAKGRLR
+12 
-22 FAVARPAALL
+22 
-32 KQKRGEENMPD
+32 
-43 RILTTHVGS
+43 
-52 LPRPAKLIEF
+52 
-62 IHQCTVNDKFDE
+62 
-74 ASFDQELKGAVAE
+74 
-87 VVRQQK
+87 
-93 DAGVDL
+93 
-99 INDGE
+99 
-104 FAHTMGWAYDYGSW
+104 
-118 WSYVVRRLS
+118 
-127 GVEITKTGLWMTTLS
+127 
-142 AHTKTPMAP
+142 MAP
-151 NDFVVGDW
+151 NDFKVGDW
-159 HDRRDMSKF
+159 GERRDMSQF
-168 QEAYMDPQSGC
+168 QEAYLDPASGC

-187 NHSPLVT
+187 NHSPLVK

-199 TGQKAIQR
+199 KGQDLIAR
-207 DIANLKAGLK
+207 DIANLKAGFK

-242 YYKSE
+242 YYRSE
-247 EELLYACADAIR
+247 EELLYACADAMR
-259 EEYNAIVDAG
+259 EEYKAIIDAG
-269 LSVQLDDP
+269 FIVQLDDP

-297 YTKLCIDA
+297 YTRMQIDA

-311 GLPSDK
+311 GLPSSK

-337 KHLVDLMLAVNAD
+337 THLVDLMLAVNAD

-362 HEWKIWKDVKLPPG
+362 HEWKIWKDIKLPAG

-394 EIVADRICR
+394 ELVADRICR
-403 FAEAVGRDN
+403 FAEAVGPEN

-433 LKTLAEGAALAT
+433 LKALSQGAELASKRLYSKVAA
-445 RRLWQR
+445 
-451 AAA
+451 